1 MAKILIVDDV
11 ADNRLLIVTLVVSR
25 GHQALEAADGAEAL
39 DLVRR
44 EHPDLVVSD
53 VLMPTMDGYEFVRQL
68 REDPLLATTQVIFY
82 SAHYREREARNLA
95 RACGVSHVLVKPCEP
110 QVILDTIDQALRHAP
125 RPASTPPEQEFGNRH
140 LRLMTD
146 TLSTKVQE
154 LEAANRRLAALTDL
168 NLQLASER
176 SPQRLLE
183 QVCRGARDLIGA
195 QYAVICSN
203 GKAHGALISATS
215 GIDHAVVQQLPLP
228 SINQGLLG
236 RTRMERQ
243 ARRTQ
248 KSEVNTD
255 AVGLPEG
262 YPPVQSALMA
272 PVVSLAHAYGWICLV
287 NKLGA
292 DEFSAEDERVLSIIG
307 AQVGRIYENGSL
319 YVQVQHH
326 AERLEQEITE
336 RRRAANELRTSEA
349 GLRRA
354 QELARLTH
362 VITGPD
368 GIFESW
374 PATMP
379 RMIGV
384 DPTHMI
390 RDTREWLGI
399 VHPDDRALFRQT
411 AIQAGALNARMELEY
426 RLRRADGE
434 WLHIHQVME
443 PAHDLHPNNGGVHW
457 FNTIQDI
464 TEQKRAQDALRESD
478 RRFSDMLGNVEL
490 VSLMLDR
497 QGLVSYCNDFLL
509 RLTGWEREEIL
520 GQDWFRLFIPSDQS
534 LVKAAFLEL
543 LETGKTAGHFENEI
557 VTRAGARRLIHWS
570 NTVLY
575 SVTGEVAGTASI
587 GEDITDRAEAEI
599 KIRRLNRVYA
609 VLSGINTLI
618 VRARNRDELFAEA
631 CRIAVEHGQFNMAWI
646 GLVDREAMR
655 VRPIASAGADLPYLE
670 QIRDCFVL
678 AEDQPSGN
686 RLCVRAVREQHP
698 VICNDIRIAP
708 QPFLADERL
717 KRGILSIAFLPL
729 FMKDAVVGVLALYS
743 GEASFFD
750 AEEIKLLSELANDI
764 GFAMDHLD
772 KEERLQ
778 YVAYYDEIT
787 GLANR
792 TLLLERVG
800 QMLKGRET
808 HKPMAALALVD
819 IDRFRNVNDTL
830 DRRAG
835 DELLKLVAQRM
846 QLSKAGYETVA
857 RVGANCFAVA
867 ILDPRDAGNV
877 ALSVEQLL
885 RDCFAK
891 PFELRGSSL
900 RIAGK
905 AGIALYPVDGED
917 AEALFRNAEAA
928 LKRAKGSAEDLLFY
942 APEMN
947 TRVAEAL
954 NLESRLR
961 TALDLNQFVLHYQP
975 KVELGSGQ
983 LTGVEAL
990 IRWNDPLSG
999 LVPPAEFIPIL
1010 EETGLIYDV
1019 GRWALHQALQDSQN
1033 WRAAKRDPVRVA
1045 VNVSPLQLRH
1055 RGFVDE
1061 LRKAIGTTPQAAA
1074 ELELEITESLIMEDV
1089 NHNIAALQAIRAM
1102 GVSIAVDDFGTG
1114 FSSLSYLAK
1123 LPVDT
1128 LKIDRSFILDMAEGP
1143 QGLALVSTIINL
1155 AHALKLKVVAEGV
1168 ETQEQARLLRLLNC
1182 DEMQGFLYSKP
1193 VPADVLEA
1201 QFLAPTSTR
1210 KKSL

>member
-1 MAKILIVDDV
+1 MAKILIVDDI
-11 ADNRLLIVTLVVSR
+11 AENRLLIVTLVVSR
-25 GHQALEAADGAEAL
+25 GHQPLEAADGAEAL
-39 DLVRR
+39 ALVRQ

-68 REDPLLATTQVIFY
+68 REDPLLASTQVIFY
-82 SAHYREREARNLA
+82 SAHYREHEARNLA
-95 RACGVSHVLVKPCEP
+95 KSCGVSHVLVKPSEP
-110 QVILDTIDQALRHAP
+110 QLILDTIDQALKRATGP
-125 RPASTPPEQEFGNRH
+125 TLSPPQQEFSSQH

-146 TLSTKVQE
+146 TLSVKVQE
-154 LEAANRRLAALTDL
+154 LEAANRRLAALTHL

-176 SPQRLLE
+176 SPHRLLE

-215 GIDHAVVQQLPLP
+215 GVDHAVVQQLPPPGLD
-228 SINQGLLG
+228 QGLLG
-236 RTRMERQ
+236 RTRLDRQ
-243 ARRTQ
+243 ARR
-248 KSEVNTD
+248 VRRADTD
-255 AVGLPEG
+255 ASEIGLPEG
-262 YPPVQSALMA
+262 YPPMHSALMA
-272 PVVSLAHAYGWICLV
+272 PVMSLAHAYGWICLV

-292 DEFSAEDERVLSIIG
+292 DEFSAEDERVLSILG

-319 YVQVQHH
+319 YMEVQDH
-326 AERLEQEITE
+326 AAQLQKEIKE

-354 QELARLTH
+354 QELAKLTH
-362 VITGPD
+362 VITGPQ
-368 GIFESW
+368 GVFESW

-384 DPTHMI
+384 DPAHMI

-399 VHPDDRALFRQT
+399 VHPEDRALFRQT
-411 AIQAGALNARMELEY
+411 ALEAQVHNSRVELEY

-443 PAHDLHPNNGGVHW
+443 PSHDPDQQNGDIRW

-478 RRFSDMLGNVEL
+478 RRFRDMLGNVEL
-490 VSLMLDR
+490 VSLMLDT
-497 QGLVSYCNDFLL
+497 QGHVSYCNDFLL
-509 RLTGWEREEIL
+509 RLTGWKREEIL
-520 GQDWFRLFIPSDQS
+520 GRDWFSMFIPDDYS
-534 LVKAAFLEL
+534 LVKAKFRQL
-543 LETGKTAGHFENEI
+543 LETGQSAGHFENEI
-557 VTRAGARRLIHWS
+557 VTRSGVRRIIRWS

-575 SVTGEVAGTASI
+575 SVTGEVTGTASI

-618 VRARNRDELFAEA
+618 VRVRNRDELFAEA
-631 CRIAVEHGQFNMAWI
+631 CRIAVEHGQFKMAWI
-646 GLVDREAMR
+646 GLVDREAML
-655 VRPIASAGADLPYLE
+655 VRPIASAGADAEYLE
-670 QIRDCFVL
+670 RIQDCFVL
-678 AEDQPSGN
+678 REDQPSGN
-686 RLCVRAVREQHP
+686 RLCVRAVRERQP
-698 VICNDIRIAP
+698 AICNDIRVAP

-729 FMKDAVVGVLALYS
+729 FVMDTVVGVLALYS

-750 AEEIKLLSELANDI
+750 AQEVKLLSELANDI
-764 GFAMDHLD
+764 GFAMDHLE

-800 QMLKGRET
+800 QMLKGREA
-808 HKPMAALALVD
+808 HRPMAALALVD

-835 DELLKLVAQRM
+835 DELLKLVAQRL

-867 ILDPRDAGNV
+867 LHDPRDAGSV
-877 ALSVEQLL
+877 ALCVEQLL

-891 PFELRGSSL
+891 PFELRGTDL
-900 RIAGK
+900 RIAGR

-947 TRVAEAL
+947 TRVAQAL

-961 TALDLNQFVLHYQP
+961 TALDLDQFVLYYQP
-975 KVELGSGQ
+975 KVHLGDGQ

-990 IRWNDPLSG
+990 IRWNDPVSG

-1019 GRWALHQALQDSQN
+1019 GRWALQQALQDN
-1033 WRAAKRDPVRVA
+1033 HRWRAAKLGPVRVA

-1074 ELELEITESLIMEDV
+1074 GLELEITESVIMEDV

-1128 LKIDRSFILDMAEGP
+1128 LKIDRSFILDMTAGP

-1193 VPADVLEA
+1193 VPADMLET
-1201 QFLAPTSTR
+1201 QHLAPASTS
-1210 KKSL
+1210 KKAL